1 MQEFGLTRLVSCVPK
16 KPNMWNLRSILM
28 SRSKRQKFNFDML
41 KIFIFTVLKNIRL
54 NIIKLLIYNEVEMIE

>member
-1 MQEFGLTRLVSCVPK
+1 MQEFGLTRHVSCVPK

-28 SRSKRQKFNFDML
+28 SGSKRQKFNFDML

-54 NIIKLLIYNEVEMIE
+54 NIIKLLIYNEVGMIE